1 MSDLRNQLDALKSE
15 YRSQRYPGDLA
26 TELLQP
32 PSARPII
39 FRIGAFAT
47 VAAAIAAAI
56 VLWLGHRLIVPT
68 GIQPPVQVATTTRPQ
83 DDQSVPVAD
92 VPAMLSAFP
101 EDLPLTPSTSGIEM
115 PPMPAVPSMGFDFT
129 NNTSDTKEST

>member
-26 TELLQP
+26 DELLQP
-32 PSARPII
+32 RSTRPII

-47 VAAAIAAAI
+47 IAAAIAA
-56 VLWLGHRLIVPT
+56 VVMLWLGHRPIVPPSVQPT
-68 GIQPPVQVATTTRPQ
+68 IQIATTTQPQ
-83 DDQSVPVAD
+83 NDAVPVAD